1 MTSSFVPRPDPAAAI
16 VGGLLGGLV
25 VAGSVLAFVSVRE
38 PRVERE
44 DQSVA
49 ELRIA
54 VAELKAQTAELRA
67 QLAAQALA
75 EATRPVAPTLMVAP
89 PAPPEPSGLVGAE
102 RAVECAE
109 EHRCTLDR
117 KYVEEMLANP
127 TSVMSQLRIMPSVRD
142 GQVRGL
148 KLYGIR
154 PGSLAK
160 LLGFRNGDL
169 VVSINGAPVTG
180 GEPPFGV
187 HRRLRSVDTLAVE
200 IERKGERL
208 LKTCDL
214 R

>member
-75 EATRPVAPTLMVAP
+75 EATRPVFAPLPPAP
-89 PAPPEPSGLVGAE
+89 PAPPEPPVFAGAE
-102 RAVECAE
+102 RAVDCTE

-117 KYVEEMLANP
+117 KYMEEMLANP
-127 TSVMSQLRIMPSVRD
+127 ASVTAQLRIMPSVRD

-169 VVSINGAPVTG
+169 VVSING
-180 GEPPFGV
+180 
-187 HRRLRSVDTLAVE
+187 RR
-200 IERKGERL
+200 
-208 LKTCDL
+208 
-214 R
+214 

>member
-1 MTSSFVPRPDPAAAI
+1 MTNSVPRPDPAAAI

-38 PRVERE
+38 TRVERGDE
-44 DQSVA
+44 ASLA

-67 QLAAQALA
+67 QLATQALA
-75 EATRPVAPTLMVAP
+75 EARRPVP
-89 PAPPEPSGLVGAE
+89 PPE
-102 RAVECAE
+102 RAVHHERDPAVDCTE

-127 TSVMSQLRIMPSVRD
+127 ASLTSQLRIMPSIRD
-142 GQVRGL
+142 GELRGL

-154 PGSLAK
+154 PGSLPK

-169 VVSINGAPVTG
+169 VLSINGAPVTG
-180 GEPPFGV
+180 GEPPLGV
-187 HRRLRSVDTLAVE
+187 YRRLRSVDTLAVE
-200 IERKGERL
+200 IERKGERM

>member
-75 EATRPVAPTLMVAP
+75 EATRPVFAPLPPAP
-89 PAPPEPSGLVGAE
+89 PAPPEPPVFAGAE
-102 RAVECAE
+102 RAVDCTE

-117 KYVEEMLANP
+117 KYMEEMLANP
-127 TSVMSQLRIMPSVRD
+127 ASVTAQLRIMPSVRD